1 MSCPVEFATRGRRPG
16 VWSGLLLGVVPLVAW
31 AGPPLTLARVQQLA
45 LENQPALMALQAEVR
60 AGHESAVAEG
70 QLPDPRLKLGLQNV
84 PTDSFALNREPMTQ
98 TMVTIEQAIPG
109 GDKRALRQRRVE
121 AEVGRAVAELAAQRH
136 IVRRDAA
143 LAYVSLVG
151 LQRQL
156 NLVADLQAETA
167 RQVEARRIGAIAGQ
181 GSQADV
187 LAMRQMLAL
196 VQDRDTEL
204 RVQIQKAR
212 AELARWIGPAAGD
225 AAEDRLPEL
234 APPPLLAVL
243 EERLARHPAHR
254 APEADVTLA
263 QADLALA
270 REASAPDK
278 SVEVGYGRRARE
290 FGDMVSI
297 QFAMDLPLFPK
308 DRQQRGVSARQAR
321 LQRAQ
326 ALRENHLRAL
336 QAELAALYAEWQGG
350 ETRLARYDR
359 ELLPDAHCR
368 VQAAL
373 ASYRAGRGDL
383 GGVLEARRAE
393 LEAQFNR
400 QQLATQRARAR
411 LQLAY
416 FENSGDP
423 HESEQ

>member
-1 MSCPVEFATRGRRPG
+1 VSCPVEFVTRGRCPG

-109 GDKRALRQRRVE
+109 GDKRALRQRRGE

-156 NLVADLQAETA
+156 NLVAVLQAETA
-167 RQVEARRIGAIAGQ
+167 RQVEARRIGTIAGQ

-204 RVQIQKAR
+204 RVQMQKAR

-243 EERLARHPAHR
+243 EQRLARHPAHR

-308 DRQQRGVSARQAR
+308 DRQQRGVAARQAR

-326 ALRENHLRAL
+326 ALREDHLRAL

-359 ELLPDAHCR
+359 ELLPDAHRR